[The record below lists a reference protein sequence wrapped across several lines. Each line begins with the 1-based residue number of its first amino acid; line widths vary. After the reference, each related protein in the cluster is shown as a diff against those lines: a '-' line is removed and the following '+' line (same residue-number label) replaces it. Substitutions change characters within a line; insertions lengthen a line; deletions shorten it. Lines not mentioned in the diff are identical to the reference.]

1 MTPRARVRHM
11 LAERTRISVDVMR
24 HQRAYFAW
32 VRDQLSD
39 LPEVASVRINPGSAS
54 VVLRHAYGAL

>member
-1 MTPRARVRHM
+1 M